1 MYCTVIV
8 LLLATPLF
16 YLLTEHFYAEDLIE
30 LIEASQRKASLPATD
45 WDVRTNSHKNVL
57 FLCVY

>member
-1 MYCTVIV
+1 MKSLLSKSLTQCIICTVIV

-30 LIEASQRKASLPATD
+30 LIEASRQKASLPATD
-45 WDVRTNSHKNVL
+45 
-57 FLCVY
+57 